1 MITSFIAAALATG
14 TMPTMMVRIEGD
26 GYLRFAKN
34 NQLLYCRQAKL
45 TATAQGLMAADGSI
59 LMPRLVAPVGT
70 VKIEASMDGMITAQL
85 TNGRKQ
91 LGRFVIAIFDPKTAF
106 TKIGNYVSTAAKP
119 TLTNPGEWIAGVIR
133 TNSLVATTSATPY
146 VATQA
151 KTNSAGASFYDAKA
165 AVNVSVKSEIDTDQ
179 TEKILLS
186 SIAKIDGEP
195 ELVESLGKVDL
206 GRAPLFGSKRGL
218 TLVNV
223 KANIAAAGIEVR
235 KLKINV
241 PEGAW
246 VERKGQIVDGPS
258 IDAAVTQAFKTKF
271 GFETKVEQ
279 KYKLSPVTVPTG
291 PLTLDVAQLNLN
303 NTEISGVVDIAVN
316 GKIAS
321 SVRINYTL
329 PGLSMIKRGDTVRL
343 RLVSNAAR
351 VEVNAKAT
359 TVGYLGQSISVQT
372 DNGTIHTGMLIG
384 PNLVEVK
391 L

>member
-1 MITSFIAAALATG
+1 
-14 TMPTMMVRIEGD
+14 MV
-26 GYLRFAKN
+26 N
-34 NQLLYCRQAKL
+34 
-45 TATAQGLMAADGSI
+45 
-59 LMPRLVAPVGT
+59 
-70 VKIEASMDGMITAQL
+70 
-85 TNGRKQ
+85 
-91 LGRFVIAIFDPKTAF
+91 
-106 TKIGNYVSTAAKP
+106 
-119 TLTNPGEWIAGVIR
+119 
-133 TNSLVATTSATPY
+133 
-146 VATQA
+146 
-151 KTNSAGASFYDAKA
+151 
-165 AVNVSVKSEIDTDQ
+165 
-179 TEKILLS
+179 
-186 SIAKIDGEP
+186 
-195 ELVESLGKVDL
+195 L